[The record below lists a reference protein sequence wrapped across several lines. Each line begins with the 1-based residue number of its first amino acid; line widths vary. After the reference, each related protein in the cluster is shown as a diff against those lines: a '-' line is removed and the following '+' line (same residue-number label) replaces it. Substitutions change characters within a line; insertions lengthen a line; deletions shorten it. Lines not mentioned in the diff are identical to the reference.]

1 MGGHGGFAI
10 HRVGGLGGLGGLGG
24 ESGMLETIDEL
35 SLLDGLK
42 EWARPVYEDPLSHPQ
57 VC

>member
-1 MGGHGGFAI
+1 M
-10 HRVGGLGGLGGLGG
+10 HRVGGLGG